1 MKWFSI
7 FEKVINCF
15 IEKKPEVKSSSWKWV
30 RKWLEL
36 WLSFISSLTFGFMKD
51 MYVVLYQFLKTRN
64 EGDDKI
70 ADLVEEYNE
79 ENMKVGWDMTLNISK
94 MINIILAVIIYS
106 ISDSPSLRRRWVW
119 VVSMN
124 FTFYVIFNFLWK

>member
-1 MKWFSI
+1 
-7 FEKVINCF
+7 
-15 IEKKPEVKSSSWKWV
+15 
-30 RKWLEL
+30 
-36 WLSFISSLTFGFMKD
+36 

-106 ISDSPSLRRRWVW
+106 ISDSPSLRRR
-119 VVSMN
+119 
-124 FTFYVIFNFLWK
+124 